1 MPMNRRWTT
10 NIFLNMKPKLLVPLL
25 ISLSVVFG
33 QAESPGL
40 RAGPDATVL
49 KDGKPFRARG
59 VNYFSCFLRTLSD
72 GSNTSYDEGFRVL
85 AENHIPFA
93 RFCATGFWPKD
104 MELYQTDREE
114 YFRRFDGV
122 VQSAEKW
129 GIGLVPSLFWHVS
142 CVPDL
147 VGEPLDQ
154 WANPES
160 KTIAW
165 MREYVGDVVT
175 RYRNSPA
182 IWAWEMGNEFSLKA
196 SLPNAKEHRPPVYP
210 KLGTAESRSER
221 DDMTFE
227 MMRTAFVE
235 FAREVRKNDANR
247 LILTGDALLR
257 PGAWHQEHE
266 GKWTHDTKEQFEEM
280 LAKVNPDP
288 VDGIS
293 VHAYDDCA
301 QLLAWSVEAAK
312 KMNKPLFV
320 GEFGVSGT
328 GPESEAKFR
337 ELLKMVDLPSIPL
350 AALWVY
356 DFPSQDK
363 NFNVTADNARAWQ
376 LREIAEANAR
386 IQKLPGREAAEQQ

>member
-1 MPMNRRWTT
+1 MPMNRTT
-10 NIFLNMKPKLLVPLL
+10 GSQPSFAMKSKLLILL
-25 ISLSVVFG
+25 FVLLSATFG
-33 QAESPGL
+33 RAESPGL

-49 KDGKPFRARG
+49 KDGKPFRALG
-59 VNYFSCFLRTLSD
+59 VNYFSCFLRTLNNRND
-72 GSNTSYDEGFRVL
+72 TSYDEGFRVL
-85 AENHIPFA
+85 AENGIPFA

-104 MELYQTDREE
+104 MELYQSDREE
-114 YFRRFDGV
+114 YFRRLDGV

-147 VGEPLDQ
+147 VGEPMNQ
-154 WANPES
+154 WANPQS

-165 MREYVGDVVT
+165 MRGYVREVVT

-196 SLPNAKEHRPPVYP
+196 SLPNAGEHRPPVHP
-210 KLGTAESRSER
+210 KLGTPESRDDR

-227 MMRTAFVE
+227 MMRTAFSE
-235 FAREVRKNDANR
+235 FAGEVRKHDENR

-266 GKWTHDTKEQFEEM
+266 GKWTQDTKEQFEEM

-293 VHAYDDCA
+293 VHAYEDCA
-301 QLLAWSVEAAK
+301 RLLAWSVEAAK
-312 KMNKPLFV
+312 KMKKPLFV
-320 GEFGVSGT
+320 GEFGVPGT
-328 GPESEAKFR
+328 GPESEALFHD
-337 ELLKMVDLPSIPL
+337 LLKMVDKPSIPL

-356 DFPSQDK
+356 DFSGQDK
-363 NFNVTADNARAWQ
+363 DYNVTADNIRAGQ
-376 LREIAEANAR
+376 LRAISEANAR
-386 IQKLPGREAAEQQ
+386 IQNGP